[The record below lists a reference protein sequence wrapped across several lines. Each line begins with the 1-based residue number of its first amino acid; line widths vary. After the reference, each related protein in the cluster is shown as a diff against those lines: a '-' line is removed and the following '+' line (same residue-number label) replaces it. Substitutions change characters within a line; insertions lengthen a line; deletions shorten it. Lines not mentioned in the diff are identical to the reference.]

1 MLNLI
6 SALQSTV
13 VHLRRTSLFSA
24 SFVLAL
30 TAVISAC
37 DSRDKAAEPT
47 QVAVRVNSQDISI
60 HQVEAVLEGQ
70 PNLVTRFGDQAPK
83 RVLNSLVEAELAAQ
97 AAKSA
102 GLDHSPQVLQ
112 ALELAKREVLARA
125 YQDKL
130 AGKAVEP
137 GSNEVDRYY
146 EGKPELFAQRKRY
159 TLQDTVVE
167 VPADQVADLST
178 RVRQLSK
185 LEDVEP
191 LLRNA
196 GLHYSTRSQ
205 TRFAEELPTSLLA
218 KVVPIAPG
226 QSVVIERDGGAE
238 IFTLIHS
245 DSVPLSL
252 ATARPTIKAF
262 LLQERRRELVE
273 QGMKTLRDSAK
284 VEYVTMPTKASEPVR
299 ASSP

>member
-6 SALQSTV
+6 SALRPAIAGM
-13 VHLRRTSLFSA
+13 RRASLFSLSA
-24 SFVLAL
+24 VLVIAA
-30 TAVISAC
+30 TISAC
-37 DSRDKAAEPT
+37 DSRDKTAEPT

-70 PNLVTRFGDQAPK
+70 PNLVARFGDQAPK
-83 RVLNSLVEAELAAQ
+83 RVLNSLVEQELAAQ

-146 EGKPELFAQRKRY
+146 ESKPELFAQRKRY

-167 VPADQVADLST
+167 VPADQFADLSN

-196 GLHYSTRSQ
+196 GLRYSTRAQ
-205 TRFAEELPTSLLA
+205 TRFAEELPTTLLA
-218 KVVPIAPG
+218 KIVPLAPG
-226 QSVVIERDGGAE
+226 QSVAVERDGGAE
-238 IFTLIHS
+238 IFTMVHS

-273 QGMKTLRDSAK
+273 QGMKTLRDAAK
-284 VEYVTMPTKASEPVR
+284 VEYVTMPTKASEPTR